1 MEISISTLRQLQN
14 EIIKHD
20 VPASRVKIIGIDNR
34 DYLSIKNY
42 VHLGEK
48 YGRLYDI
55 ADTITGLVSTYYLQ
69 EEDKRL
75 VLFLQ
80 YIDTEKNHFSEEAI
94 SYLKD
99 NLQENYSRYETV
111 SNFIFWSN
119 NFQVDG
125 VQLAFNES
133 TPFLANHFISK
144 YEGYLSIRTGTQ
156 AITHLFSLMDAKN
169 QTALL
174 RWVNYN
180 IEEIKEGNV
189 IPAEAIR
196 TERV

>member
-1 MEISISTLRQLQN
+1 MEISNSTLRQLQN
-14 EIIKHD
+14 AIIKHD
-20 VPASRVKIIGIDNR
+20 VPASRVKIIGIENMP
-34 DYLSIKNY
+34 LISIKNHL
-42 VHLGEK
+42 HLGEK

-55 ADTITGLVSTYYLQ
+55 ADTITGLVSTYYFQ
-69 EEDKRL
+69 EEDKRI

-80 YIDTEKNHFSEEAI
+80 EKEKNHFSTEAI
-94 SYLKD
+94 SYLNA
-99 NLQENYSRYETV
+99 NLSENYSRYETV
-111 SNFIFWSN
+111 SNFILWSN

-125 VQLAFNES
+125 VQLAFKEAMPS
-133 TPFLANHFISK
+133 LANHFISK

-180 IEEIKEGNV
+180 IEGVKEGYV
-189 IPAEAIR
+189 IPEEAIR
-196 TERV
+196 TPRG